1 MDPLASIANAM
12 EASVANVVIMEALP
26 PHQRR
31 LFRPVARGGGGG
43 GGCRGCTYSPLWN

>member
-43 GGCRGCTYSPLWN
+43 GV